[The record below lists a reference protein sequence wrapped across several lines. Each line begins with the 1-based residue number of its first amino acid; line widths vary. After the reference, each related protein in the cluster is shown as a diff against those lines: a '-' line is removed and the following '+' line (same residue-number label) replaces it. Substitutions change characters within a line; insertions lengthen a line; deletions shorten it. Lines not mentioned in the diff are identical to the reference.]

1 MKATI
6 PNRLSFSFWLSYLKG
21 LVYGLCSW
29 RFFVSLTAPRRSM
42 WKASGRWVARKSFC
56 IVCCCFGTQTGL
68 RKKKQFSNSFDYHW
82 NMLILSRAKNQRW
95 CNHQPKPTWTVQWG
109 IHLITSLDWTHGLV
123 TPLKWHSDVADSWII
138 ELCSSGYV

>member
-68 RKKKQFSNSFDYHW
+68 RKKSSQIPLTTTETCSFYPGQKIKGDATTNRNRPERFNEVYTWLPLWIELMGLLLLW
-82 NMLILSRAKNQRW
+82 NGIQMWLIL
-95 CNHQPKPTWTVQWG
+95 G
-109 IHLITSLDWTHGLV
+109 SLNCACV
-123 TPLKWHSDVADSWII
+123 
-138 ELCSSGYV
+138 GYV